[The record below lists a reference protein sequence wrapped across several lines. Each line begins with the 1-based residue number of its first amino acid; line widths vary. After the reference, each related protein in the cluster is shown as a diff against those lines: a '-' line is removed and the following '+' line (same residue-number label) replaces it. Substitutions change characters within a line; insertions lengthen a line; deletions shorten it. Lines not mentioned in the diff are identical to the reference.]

1 VGDVYQVPIS
11 HGEGRFMAP
20 AFALEKFEKN
30 GQIMTQYVDFD
41 GNATNDI
48 QFNPNGSD
56 LAIEGLISPDGRVIG
71 KMGHAERRGYG
82 LYKNVPGNFDMKLFE
97 SAVKYYK

>member
-1 VGDVYQVPIS
+1 
-11 HGEGRFMAP
+11 MAP
-20 AFALEKFEKN
+20 EGVISKLESA

-41 GNATNDI
+41 GNATADI

-71 KMGHAERRGYG
+71 KMGHAERCGYG
-82 LYKNVPGNFDMKLFE
+82 LYRNVPGSFDMKLFE
-97 SAVKYYK
+97 SAAKYFK